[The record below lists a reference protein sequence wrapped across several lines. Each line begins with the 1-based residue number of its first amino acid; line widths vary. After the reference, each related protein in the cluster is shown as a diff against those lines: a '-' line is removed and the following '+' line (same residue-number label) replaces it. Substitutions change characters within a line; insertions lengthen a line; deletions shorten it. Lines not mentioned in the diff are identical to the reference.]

1 MYRCAYRVVAHSKS
15 DLPRPFRV
23 GRFSWL
29 RLKEFVS
36 GAIAL
41 DFPQAYRAACI
52 SERRY
57 DVWRR
62 FAVEPS
68 PENARMIHVFATIT
82 TQPGQREAVL
92 ALFNKNRPAVLAET
106 GCISYEA
113 VVDVPDFGGFQTPL
127 GNDTFAVVERWES
140 TEALKAHAASAH
152 MAEYGRNNASLL
164 AKRVINVL
172 HAV

>member
-68 PENARMIHVFATIT
+68 PELESADFRRGFSAMFRGGTSRMC
-82 TQPGQREAVL
+82 RD
-92 ALFNKNRPAVLAET
+92 PAFL
-106 GCISYEA
+106 
-113 VVDVPDFGGFQTPL
+113 
-127 GNDTFAVVERWES
+127 R
-140 TEALKAHAASAH
+140 
-152 MAEYGRNNASLL
+152 
-164 AKRVINVL
+164 
-172 HAV
+172 